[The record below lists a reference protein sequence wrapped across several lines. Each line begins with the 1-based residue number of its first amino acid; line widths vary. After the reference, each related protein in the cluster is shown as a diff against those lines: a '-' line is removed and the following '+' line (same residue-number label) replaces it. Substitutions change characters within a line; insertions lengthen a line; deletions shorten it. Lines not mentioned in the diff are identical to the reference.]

1 MKKSLGLFAVVLVFC
16 GMSLLSGCATAPS
29 EPTVR
34 KVSLEGASEQDAYVK
49 IQTPGGVTRYVPNP
63 LKDVKMSELAQGGTL
78 VTESP
83 NKTTSIRQ

>member
-1 MKKSLGLFAVVLVFC
+1 MNKFFGLLILLFC
-16 GMSLLSGCATAPS
+16 GIFLMSGCAITPS

-34 KVSLEGASEQDAYVK
+34 KVSLAGSSEQDNYVK

-63 LKDVKMSELAQGGTL
+63 LKNVELSELAQGGTL

-83 NKTTSIRQ
+83 MKTTKISQ